1 MQRCVDAKMQSLLR
15 NILISPL
22 EGEKK
27 FLSELCEL
35 RNFRE
40 GYDLKYSC
48 PVQHETVLE
57 PSPAFVMLTGV
68 RKRLLPLTK
77 REGCDSVISSDFK
90 SKISITNENNLSCKD
105 LSYFGRSALLC
116 RQGKELSVLVPQYL
130 SNFSETFFSRFTS
143 HFSLKRKVAFTLAE
157 VLITLGIIGIVAAI
171 TLPSLIQNYQKKE
184 TVAKLKRVY
193 SVLQQATLS
202 AQNDYGEVNDWDFS
216 DAYEFG
222 QKYYVPYLKTIQ
234 NYNKT
239 TTYNYTDLAGE
250 LHSSKAILFVLADGT
265 FVHILLRPEYQVP
278 FHILVDLNGKR
289 GPNILGRDL
298 FAFSYYNGKL
308 NTYNQYQEKW
318 STTRYSVSLAGTSGQ
333 CNRKAKGGVFGVGSY
348 CSTLIMLDGWEISS
362 DYPW

>member
-1 MQRCVDAKMQSLLR
+1 MQRCVDAKMQSLFR

-40 GYDLKYSC
+40 GYNLKYSC
-48 PVQHETVLE
+48 RNGNSDLPKQLWCIPLNKFLILGRKFNLFFETNFHV
-57 PSPAFVMLTGV
+57 S
-68 RKRLLPLTK
+68 LL
-77 REGCDSVISSDFK
+77 
-90 SKISITNENNLSCKD
+90 
-105 LSYFGRSALLC
+105 
-116 RQGKELSVLVPQYL
+116 
-130 SNFSETFFSRFTS
+130 TS

>member
-1 MQRCVDAKMQSLLR
+1 M
-15 NILISPL
+15 
-22 EGEKK
+22 
-27 FLSELCEL
+27 
-35 RNFRE
+35 
-40 GYDLKYSC
+40 
-48 PVQHETVLE
+48 
-57 PSPAFVMLTGV
+57 
-68 RKRLLPLTK
+68 
-77 REGCDSVISSDFK
+77 
-90 SKISITNENNLSCKD
+90 
-105 LSYFGRSALLC
+105 
-116 RQGKELSVLVPQYL
+116 
-130 SNFSETFFSRFTS
+130 
-143 HFSLKRKVAFTLAE
+143 
-157 VLITLGIIGIVAAI
+157 
-171 TLPSLIQNYQKKE
+171 
-184 TVAKLKRVY
+184 
-193 SVLQQATLS
+193 QQATLS

>member
-1 MQRCVDAKMQSLLR
+1 
-15 NILISPL
+15 
-22 EGEKK
+22 
-27 FLSELCEL
+27 
-35 RNFRE
+35 
-40 GYDLKYSC
+40 
-48 PVQHETVLE
+48 
-57 PSPAFVMLTGV
+57 MLTEV

-130 SNFSETFFSRFTS
+130 SNFSETIFSCFTS

-265 FVHILLRPEYQVP
+265 FVHILLCPEYQVP